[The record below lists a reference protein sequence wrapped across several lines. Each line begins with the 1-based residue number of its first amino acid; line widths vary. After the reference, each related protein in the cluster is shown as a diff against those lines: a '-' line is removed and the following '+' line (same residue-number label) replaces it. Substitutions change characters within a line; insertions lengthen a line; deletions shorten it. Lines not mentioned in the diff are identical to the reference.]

1 MRQRVLLGYQ
11 WVTGLSDTGT
21 GILLYF
27 APLFTL
33 HLMGVHAPTGAAPY
47 VSYIGTFVL
56 SVGIACLYGVRIIAL
71 GASSEKLEMVWLL
84 TTFSRS
90 AVAIY
95 IVKCIFAGELELAWI
110 SVALF
115 DGVIAAIQG
124 IGLRKRWLS
133 HAF

>member
-1 MRQRVLLGYQ
+1 MSHRVLLGYQ
-11 WVTGLSDTGT
+11 WLTGLSDTGT

-33 HLMGVHAPTGAAPY
+33 RLMGVHAPTGAAPY
-47 VSYIGTFVL
+47 ISYIGAFVL
-56 SVGIACLYGVRIIAL
+56 SVGIACLYGARIITL
-71 GASSEKLEMVWLL
+71 GASSEKLEMIWLL

-95 IVKCIFAGELELAWI
+95 VVKCVLAGEFEPAWI

-115 DGVIAAIQG
+115 DGIIAGIQG
-124 IGLRKRWLS
+124 FGLRKRWLS
-133 HAF
+133 HAL